1 MFLDPNPVGPASQDG
16 VTFSYEWQRKHYGES
31 RISLAHLDPNWR
43 PWHMDAGSQHIVNA
57 VASGLWVPVTTQLG
71 LASVAIDAAVS
82 LEGKPL
88 VLGSDSCSEA
98 MTILDVII
106 QEKLVV
112 GNFADFSW
120 ALEQLT
126 LLPPFSRWQSIRIE
140 AHADCECAPA
150 SPSVI
155 WHVGSNGVAAAQED
169 RKAAATFERAVKTR
183 PSIFQLKPTIMGQST
198 RVQVGINVAS
208 LLHRARGRLRRSGPS
223 IKLAW
228 RLLAHDTSSPT
239 AKFPRFSLK
248 SNVTDPPYS
257 SPEVSYLRSNQPRS
271 LSWMRA
277 QEQGQRLTV
286 TEVEEAVEPR
296 LGWRVEGQAQ
306 LDLEIRGG
314 VLADLPSFGKTVTTI
329 SLMQAEYEQM
339 LPDDLID
346 QNRTLTS
353 ALPALEVLAAT
364 LIVCPPHI
372 TTQWQT
378 ELEKFLGDDK
388 FKEYDVL
395 VVQDYA
401 QLRECTMDD
410 FRKTRVVILSW
421 AVFAEDAYVTQLAQ
435 FVAMPEPATTDRR
448 AFGAWLTRAMDEIP
462 GRLHALQAMGH
473 DHTKYQQAADKLL
486 KERLDQEEFKA
497 TLPVRI
503 QHGKAYQS
511 YNTSRVQ
518 SASAKKKSTAKS
530 QSKRPPVLPSA
541 STHIVPLLHLFRFN
555 RLVVDEYYYLNDE
568 KDSANALAAITV
580 KDIAAV
586 KRWVLSGTPALAN
599 FSDVDQSLPFLGSD

>member
-1 MFLDPNPVGPASQDG
+1 
-16 VTFSYEWQRKHYGES
+16 
-31 RISLAHLDPNWR
+31 
-43 PWHMDAGSQHIVNA
+43 MDAGSQHIVNA

-126 LLPPFSRWQSIRIE
+126 SLPSFSRWQSIRIE
-140 AHADCECAPA
+140 AHADCKCAPA

-228 RLLAHDTSSPT
+228 RLLANDTSSPT

-306 LDLEIRGG
+306 LDL
-314 VLADLPSFGKTVTTI
+314 
-329 SLMQAEYEQM
+329 
-339 LPDDLID
+339 
-346 QNRTLTS
+346 
-353 ALPALEVLAAT
+353 
-364 LIVCPPHI
+364 
-372 TTQWQT
+372 
-378 ELEKFLGDDK
+378 
-388 FKEYDVL
+388 
-395 VVQDYA
+395 
-401 QLRECTMDD
+401 
-410 FRKTRVVILSW
+410 
-421 AVFAEDAYVTQLAQ
+421 
-435 FVAMPEPATTDRR
+435 
-448 AFGAWLTRAMDEIP
+448 
-462 GRLHALQAMGH
+462 
-473 DHTKYQQAADKLL
+473 
-486 KERLDQEEFKA
+486 
-497 TLPVRI
+497 
-503 QHGKAYQS
+503 
-511 YNTSRVQ
+511 
-518 SASAKKKSTAKS
+518 
-530 QSKRPPVLPSA
+530 
-541 STHIVPLLHLFRFN
+541 
-555 RLVVDEYYYLNDE
+555 
-568 KDSANALAAITV
+568 
-580 KDIAAV
+580 
-586 KRWVLSGTPALAN
+586 
-599 FSDVDQSLPFLGSD
+599 